1 MLPTP
6 VHVSTAYATM
16 ITRMLI
22 KRTSLQR
29 DTPVIVM
36 RNTLGLTANVN
47 DLSLVLTGALPIC
60 TVKNNM

>member
-6 VHVSTAYATM
+6 VHVSTGYATM
-16 ITRMLI
+16 LTRMLI

-36 RNTLGLTANVN
+36 RDTMGLTANVS
-47 DLSLVLTGALPIC
+47 DLILVLTGALPVC
-60 TVKNNM
+60 TI